1 MIDAI
6 TSVLPPP
13 LREKRPEP
21 PPVPQAQFQII
32 EQVSELGA
40 ASQRA
45 LSLLSRMGQSK
56 AAPEASPER
65 ATRTEDDYPEVEVS
79 RGSAVSVST

>member
-13 LREKRPEP
+13 LREKRHEP
-21 PPVPQAQFQII
+21 PPVPEAQFQII

-45 LSLLSRMGQSK
+45 LSLLSQMGKSK
-56 AAPEASPER
+56 AAPEASPGR
-65 ATRTEDDYPEVEVS
+65 LTRTEDDYPEVEVS
-79 RGSAVSVST
+79 RGSTVSATA